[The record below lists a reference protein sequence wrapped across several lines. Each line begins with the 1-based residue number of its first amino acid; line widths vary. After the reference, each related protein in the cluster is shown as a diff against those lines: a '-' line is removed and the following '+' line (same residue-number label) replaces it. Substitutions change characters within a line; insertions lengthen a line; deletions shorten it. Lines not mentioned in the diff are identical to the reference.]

1 MPGQRLIMT
10 ILSKEILLFA
20 PYDLHRGAGSVA
32 SSASPFSKLSDADLV
47 KGVCGNDED
56 AVVYF
61 FYEKYLP
68 VFQYHILKLFPH
80 GTDVRGLVD
89 EFFIYLFEDDWRR
102 LKTFRAEKASLS
114 TWVSVISF
122 RFFKNYKHNRLDSKG
137 MLSVS
142 DNWESYAGEWIGS
155 SEAGIR
161 MDIEAVIDSI
171 QNDRDRR
178 IAKMIFIEDKDFKQV
193 ADRFD
198 LSVDYVYTIK
208 NRLIRQFKSRLSAYR

>member
-1 MPGQRLIMT
+1 
-10 ILSKEILLFA
+10 
-20 PYDLHRGAGSVA
+20 
-32 SSASPFSKLSDADLV
+32 
-47 KGVCGNDED
+47 
-56 AVVYF
+56 
-61 FYEKYLP
+61 
-68 VFQYHILKLFPH
+68 
-80 GTDVRGLVD
+80 
-89 EFFIYLFEDDWRR
+89 
-102 LKTFRAEKASLS
+102 
-114 TWVSVISF
+114 
-122 RFFKNYKHNRLDSKG
+122 

>member
-1 MPGQRLIMT
+1 MPGHRLIAA

-20 PYDLHRGAGSVA
+20 PYDSHCGAGRA
-32 SSASPFSKLSDADLV
+32 ANTTSPFSKLSDADLV
-47 KGVCGNDED
+47 KSVCADNED

-68 VFQYHILKLFPH
+68 VFQYHILKLFPN
-80 GTDVRGLVD
+80 GIEIRTLVD
-89 EFFIYLFEDDWRR
+89 EFFIYLFENDWHR
-102 LKTFRAEKASLS
+102 LRTFNPGKASLS

-137 MLSVS
+137 ML
-142 DNWESYAGEWIGS
+142 YATDKLEAYADEWISGS
-155 SEAGIR
+155 EVGIR
-161 MDIEAVIDSI
+161 MDIDAVVGSI
-171 QNDRDRR
+171 LNDRDRE

-193 ADRFD
+193 ADRFC

-208 NRLIRQFKSRLSAYR
+208 NRLIRQLKSRLSAYR